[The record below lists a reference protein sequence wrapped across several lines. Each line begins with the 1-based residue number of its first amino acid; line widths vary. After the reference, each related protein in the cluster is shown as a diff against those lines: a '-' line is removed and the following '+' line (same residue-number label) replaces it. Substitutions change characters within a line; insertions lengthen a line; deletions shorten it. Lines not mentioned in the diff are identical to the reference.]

1 MLHRSTGRPEPV
13 TGRAAP
19 RPLRALLLPLLL
31 PLLRVAAGATLA
43 SCNPV
48 AQGDVPMGQ
57 ALIELGDALNGVRE
71 ENALLQAQVDSL
83 RDVVARQDTL
93 LRRLAGA
100 AGVPVAP

>member
-1 MLHRSTGRPEPV
+1 MLPLPFLRS
-13 TGRAAP
+13 
-19 RPLRALLLPLLL
+19 LLLA
-31 PLLRVAAGATLA
+31 AAGTTLA

-48 AQGDVPMGQ
+48 AQGDVPTGQ

-83 RDVVARQDTL
+83 RNVVARQDTL

-100 AGVPVAP
+100 AGMPVAP

>member
-1 MLHRSTGRPEPV
+1 V
-13 TGRAAP
+13 TGHAAP
-19 RPLRALLLPLLL
+19 RPLRAKLLSLLLPL
-31 PLLRVAAGATLA
+31 PLAAVGATLA

-48 AQGDVPMGQ
+48 AQGDVPTGQ
-57 ALIELGDALNGVRE
+57 ALIELGDALNGMRE

-100 AGVPVAP
+100 AGIPVVP